1 MSWPELQEPLA
12 HLPDY
17 LSSHFLLTVAA
28 LTVGAAI
35 SLPLAALVIQ
45 VRRLAGPVLAIASVV
60 QTIPGLALLALM
72 VPLLGRIGVIPA
84 LLALILYSVLPILR
98 NTVTGALGVDRDVIE
113 AARGIGMTD
122 GQILRQVRFPLAAP
136 VIVAGLRTAAVWTV
150 GTATLSTPV
159 GATSLGNYIF
169 SGLQTQNMSAVLL
182 GCVAAAA
189 LAISLDGLIRL
200 AETAAR
206 RRDPRR
212 ALFVGAVLLTALGF
226 AVRVQTGPARA
237 DESSVVLGAKTFT
250 EQYILS
256 RLMSDRLEA
265 AGQRVDVRDSLGS
278 TVVFNALASG
288 EIDAYVDYAGTIW
301 ANHMK
306 RTNAPGRT
314 RVLSE
319 LAAWLDQ
326 THGILLL
333 GPLGFENAYA
343 LAMRA
348 DRADALGIRS
358 LEDLAPRTPDLQV
371 GGDYEFFAR
380 PEWLAVRDRYGL
392 RFAGQRTF
400 DSTLM
405 YGAVVSGHVDVISAF
420 SSDGRIAAFDLR
432 VLSDPLGVFPPYDA
446 VLLLSPEA
454 RKREALLEALRPL
467 VDGIDDDA
475 MRRANKMVDVDK
487 RTIGQAAVALD
498 DEIRSAADD
507 DQT

>member
-45 VRRLAGPVLAIASVV
+45 VRRLAGPVLAVASVV

-136 VIVAGLRTAAVWTV
+136 VIVAGLRTATVWTV

-182 GCVAAAA
+182 GCAAAAA

-226 AVRVQTGPARA
+226 AVRVQIGPARA
-237 DESSVVLGAKTFT
+237 GESSVVLGAKTFT

-256 RLMSDRLEA
+256 RLMSNRLEA
-265 AGQRVDVRDSLGS
+265 AGQRVEVRDSLGS

-319 LAAWLDQ
+319 LASWLDQ

-358 LEDLAPRTPDLQV
+358 LEDLAPRTPELKV

-380 PEWLAVRDRYGL
+380 PEWRAVRDRYGF
-392 RFAGQRTF
+392 RFARQRTF

-405 YGAVVSGHVDVISAF
+405 YRAVVSGHVDVISAF
-420 SSDGRIAAFDLR
+420 SSDGRIEAFDLR

-507 DQT
+507 DPT

>member
-1 MSWPELQEPLA
+1 MLVAVIASGCDDA
-12 HLPDY
+12 VPDG
-17 LSSHFLLTVAA
+17 STASVPAPAVVSGPGWFTDVAA
-28 LTVGAAI
+28 QSRLVFEHTTGATGAFYFPEI
-35 SLPLAALVIQ
+35 
-45 VRRLAGPVLAIASVV
+45 AGSGC
-60 QTIPGLALLALM
+60 GLFDYDGDGDLD
-72 VPLLGRIGVIPA
+72 VYLLGQLGWGNR
-84 LLALILYSVLPILR
+84 LYRNDLI
-98 NTVTGALGVDRDVIE
+98 
-113 AARGIGMTD
+113 
-122 GQILRQVRFPLAAP
+122 
-136 VIVAGLRTAAVWTV
+136 
-150 GTATLSTPV
+150 
-159 GATSLGNYIF
+159 
-169 SGLQTQNMSAVLL
+169 
-182 GCVAAAA
+182 
-189 LAISLDGLIRL
+189 
-200 AETAAR
+200 ET
-206 RRDPRR
+206 
-212 ALFVGAVLLTALGF
+212 
-226 AVRVQTGPARA
+226 
-237 DESSVVLGAKTFT
+237 GAKTFT

-265 AGQRVDVRDSLGS
+265 AGQRVEVRDSLGS

-288 EIDAYVDYAGTIW
+288 EIDAYVDYTGTIW
-301 ANHMK
+301 ANYMK

-319 LAAWLDQ
+319 LASWLDQ

-358 LEDLAPRTPDLQV
+358 LEDLAPRTPELEV

-380 PEWLAVRDRYGL
+380 PEWRAVRDRYGF
-392 RFAGQRTF
+392 RFARQRTF

-405 YGAVVSGHVDVISAF
+405 YRAVVSGHVDVISAF
-420 SSDGRIAAFDLR
+420 SSDGRIEAFDLR

-454 RKREALLEALRPL
+454 REREALLEALRPL

-487 RTIGQAAVALD
+487 RTIGQAALALD

-507 DQT
+507 DPT